1 MADDNK
7 TIVYNVKVDTSDLTT
22 QSKQVE
28 SQIKTLIAEQT
39 KLDGSTKE
47 NRKQFQENAAQLR
60 ILEQQQKLVSKQLGA
75 LTAEEKANTD
85 ATNFNNNSIK
95 QNRELLKQL
104 NAEYIGLSK
113 PTKEQTANIKKLSD
127 TLKEQESVIG
137 NNTRNVG
144 NYKEAFAQAGNG
156 IRVFGQGLGDL
167 FKMILTNPVGI
178 IIVAFTALL
187 SVLKRFEPVFDFFE
201 RSLAGISGAITGVLG
216 NIQKLLTLDFSGFV
230 EGVSSAASESY
241 KLAAAIQDLED
252 AQRAFNVETA
262 KSEAAVKNLIIQ
274 SKDRTKTE
282 KERLALLEEASR
294 LEESNYQKA
303 LLLAKEEKRI
313 ADQQLAVAERN
324 GQANDELRDKA
335 AQAEIKLI
343 GLQSSSADLQEKI
356 TNRKNALVES
366 ENTLREQNAA
376 KEKTRQEKIKAD
388 QAKAAEE
395 QRKRIEEAVK
405 FFNDTTKNELAFTQ
419 EATALFYGQQ
429 SEALRQRYAEG
440 LITEEEYNTQST
452 ALKIEQLEA
461 EKIIIQ
467 DYNKQIENS
476 DFKLAEAQLEIDK
489 LLTDE
494 KIANLKKTTDA
505 QKKATEETKANT
517 LKRADEL
524 SSYAASA
531 SDILASA
538 LLQEGDLVKNFTKG
552 VALSILDVL
561 EKQAIAQA
569 TIASLASPE
578 SIATGGIAGAIK
590 AGIIIGL
597 IKAAFAAGKSAIA
610 GLSTKGSFAE
620 GGYTGSGGKYEPAGV
635 VHKNEYVIPSQLIAP
650 FAPQIAAIES
660 ARVGGYA
667 EGGFV
672 SSGMMGAG
680 EVNAGLIA
688 AIQQTKIFVSVE
700 EINQVNS
707 RLQAIES
714 IASI

>member
-1 MADDNK
+1 MVDDNK

-60 ILEQQQKLVSKQLGA
+60 ILEQQQKLVTKQLGS

-127 TLKEQESVIG
+127 TLKEQESAIG

-178 IIVAFTALL
+178 ILVAFTALL

-366 ENTLREQNAA
+366 ENTARQQAA
-376 KEKTRQEKIKAD
+376 DKEKARQEKAIKD
-388 QAKAAEE
+388 EE
-395 QRKRIEEAVK
+395 ERTKKIIEEV
-405 FFNDTTKNELAFTQ
+405 TKRNKLESEVLLSLEELKNFVYNEELARRDAQSDADILAFTQ
-419 EATALFYGQQ
+419 QQDLRAQDYQLFLENRMLEAQ
-429 SEALRQRYAEG
+429 S
-440 LITEEEYNTQST
+440 EEEYYARSIE
-452 ALKIEQLEA
+452 ALKEKNRIATENTKLTEEQ
-461 EKIIIQ
+461 KKNIILKNNQAIT
-467 DYNKQIENS
+467 QIERTATESRIRDMQLVSNA
-476 DFKLAEAQLEIDK
+476 FNALAELAGRNSEIGK
-489 LLTDE
+489 
-494 KIANLKKTTDA
+494 
-505 QKKATEETKANT
+505 
-517 LKRADEL
+517 
-524 SSYAASA
+524 
-531 SDILASA
+531 
-538 LLQEGDLVKNFTKG
+538 
-552 VALSILDVL
+552 ALSIASTTISTYAAAQQAYYSQFLPVPDPSSPVRGSIAAGI
-561 EKQAIAQA
+561 AIA
-569 TIASLASPE
+569 SGLANV
-578 SIATGGIAGAIK
+578 IK
-590 AGIIIGL
+590 IKNTPIG
-597 IKAAFAAGKSAIA
+597 
-610 GLSTKGSFAE
+610 FAE

-635 VHKNEYVIPSQLIAP
+635 VHKNEYVIPSQLIAQ